1 MNFGMSLGVFVS
13 LSNTEVQLQYYISF
27 FPPPLLWQVL
37 VGLRTEWGRR
47 RKSMNIHVLL
57 ISSIVTAEQ
66 IKEDMNCD
74 IYLTKHFLVT

>member
-1 MNFGMSLGVFVS
+1 MNFGMSLGAFVS

-27 FPPPLLWQVL
+27 FPPSTALT
-37 VGLRTEWGRR
+37 GLGWLENWM
-47 RKSMNIHVLL
+47 RKEKEAMNIHVLL

>member
-1 MNFGMSLGVFVS
+1 
-13 LSNTEVQLQYYISF
+13 
-27 FPPPLLWQVL
+27 
-37 VGLRTEWGRR
+37 
-47 RKSMNIHVLL
+47 MNIHVLL